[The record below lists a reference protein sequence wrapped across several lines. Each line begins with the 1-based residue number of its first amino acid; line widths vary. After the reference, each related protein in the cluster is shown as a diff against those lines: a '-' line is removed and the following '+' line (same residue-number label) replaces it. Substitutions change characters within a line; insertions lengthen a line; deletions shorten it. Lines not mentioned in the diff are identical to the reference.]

1 MISLLYFGLATIT
14 ASLASPVSQPLPTA
28 IIDSGAIVGTTT
40 SLPSSTA
47 VVRQYLGVP
56 FGAPPVRFS
65 PPEPVAR
72 WSTVYNATQWG
83 TACIQQIGQSGK
95 ELFGM
100 LDLPPPANGEG
111 EDCLNLNVFTP
122 ESASAGSKAVLV
134 WFYGGSYLNGA
145 TSVNLYDGTS
155 FAANQDVVVVTVN
168 YRTNFF
174 GFPGGDVPATERNL
188 GFLDQRLALDWVQRN
203 IAGLGGNPFKVTI
216 FGESAGGGSVDAL
229 ITAPPDPVPF
239 RAAIMQSGQSSI
251 SMSLDG
257 GLKKYAES
265 WKKLA
270 EFAKCPMDN
279 ALECLR
285 TAPALELKQFAENA
299 SLSFGPVPDGGV
311 TLSATPR
318 LDRLHSSEGNSSI
331 ARVPILIGNNADEA
345 KPYIRGVNDTKA
357 YLETLGLGEYV
368 DIILAAYPL
377 GQPGIHNENDRLSLI
392 ATDLLMHCP
401 SKVLADDSAKVDIPS
416 YRYFFNASFPNN
428 EAFPG
433 SGAFHAAEIEFV
445 FGTYPKEN
453 ATQFEHEVSQAMQ
466 KAWADFAKDP
476 SQGPGWGE
484 GPTIGVF
491 GDGVKAGMSDEGKK
505 AFAAV
510 DSAIMDKRCELYKP
524 LYDQLGLSSSS

>member
-1 MISLLYFGLATIT
+1 MIFPLYFGLATIT

-40 SLPSSTA
+40 ALPSSTA

-72 WSTVYNATQWG
+72 WSTFYNATQWG
-83 TACIQQIGQSGK
+83 TACIQQIGHSGK

-100 LDLPPPANGEG
+100 LDLPLPANGEG

-122 ESASAGSKAVLV
+122 EAASAGSKAVLV
-134 WFYGGSYLNGA
+134 WFYGGSYMNGA

-155 FAANQDVVVVTVN
+155 FAANQDVV
-168 YRTNFF
+168 
-174 GFPGGDVPATERNL
+174 
-188 GFLDQRLALDWVQRN
+188 RN
-203 IAGLGGNPFKVTI
+203 IAGLGGDPSKVTI

-251 SMSLDG
+251 SMPLNG
-257 GLKKYAES
+257 GTEKYAES

-270 EFAKCPMDN
+270 EFAKCPSDN
-279 ALECLR
+279 TLECLR
-285 TAPALELKQFAENA
+285 KAPALELKQFAENA

-318 LDRLHSSEGNSSI
+318 LDRLYSSEGNSSI
-331 ARVPILIGNNADEA
+331 ARVPILIGNNADEP

-368 DIILAAYPL
+368 DMILEVYPL
-377 GQPGIHNENDRLSLI
+377 GQPGVHNENDRLSLI

-401 SKVLADDSAKVDIPS
+401 SKVLADDSAKVGIPS

-433 SGAFHAAEIEFV
+433 SGAFHAAEIGFV

-476 SQGPGWGE
+476 SQGPGWSE
-484 GPTIGVF
+484 GPMIGVF
-491 GDGVKAGMSDEGKK
+491 GDGVMAGMSDEGNK
-505 AFAAV
+505 ALTAV
-510 DSAIMDKRCELYKP
+510 DSAIMDRRCELYKP
-524 LYDQLGLSSSS
+524 LYDQLVLSSSS

>member
-1 MISLLYFGLATIT
+1 MIFPLYFGLATIT

-40 SLPSSTA
+40 ALPSSTA

-72 WSTVYNATQWG
+72 WSTFYNATQWG
-83 TACIQQIGQSGK
+83 TACIQQIGHSGK

-122 ESASAGSKAVLV
+122 EAASAGSKAVLV
-134 WFYGGSYLNGA
+134 WFYGGSYMNGA

-155 FAANQDVVVVTVN
+155 FAANQDVV
-168 YRTNFF
+168 
-174 GFPGGDVPATERNL
+174 
-188 GFLDQRLALDWVQRN
+188 
-203 IAGLGGNPFKVTI
+203 
-216 FGESAGGGSVDAL
+216 
-229 ITAPPDPVPF
+229 
-239 RAAIMQSGQSSI
+239 
-251 SMSLDG
+251 
-257 GLKKYAES
+257 
-265 WKKLA
+265 
-270 EFAKCPMDN
+270 
-279 ALECLR
+279 CLR
-285 TAPALELKQFAENA
+285 KAPALELKQFAENA

-318 LDRLHSSEGNSSI
+318 LDRLYSSEGNSSI
-331 ARVPILIGNNADEA
+331 ARVPILIGNNADEP

-368 DIILAAYPL
+368 DMVLEVYPL
-377 GQPGIHNENDRLSLI
+377 GQPGAHNENDRLSLI

-401 SKVLADDSAKVDIPS
+401 SKVLADDSAKVGIPS

-433 SGAFHAAEIEFV
+433 SGAFHAAEIGFV

-476 SQGPGWGE
+476 SQGPGWGK
-484 GPTIGVF
+484 GPMIGVF
-491 GDGVKAGMSDEGKK
+491 GDGVKAGMSDVGKK
-505 AFAAV
+505 ALVAV
-510 DSAIMDKRCELYKP
+510 DSTIMDRRCELYKP
-524 LYDQLGLSSSS
+524 LYDQLVLSSSS